1 VTADQKFTLLISG
14 LGLIF
19 IVMSALLG
27 LIWRNGQNTGKVTT
41 QISGLVEDVG
51 RIATAIDEHIRWHL
65 GDEPKSPA
73 PERRTRRLTRPR
85 SQADPTG

>member
-1 VTADQKFTLLISG
+1 MTADQKFTLLISG

-19 IVMSALLG
+19 VVMSALLG

-65 GDEPKSPA
+65 NGGRKP
-73 PERRTRRLTRPR
+73 
-85 SQADPTG
+85 

>member
-1 VTADQKFTLLISG
+1 MTADQKFTLLISG

-51 RIATAIDEHIRWHL
+51 RIATSLDEHIRWHL
-65 GDEPKSPA
+65 NGGRKP
-73 PERRTRRLTRPR
+73 
-85 SQADPTG
+85 

>member
-1 VTADQKFTLLISG
+1 MTADQKFTLLISG

-19 IVMSALLG
+19 VVMSALLG

-51 RIATAIDEHIRWHL
+51 RIATSLDEHIRWHL
-65 GDEPKSPA
+65 NGARKPPDGV
-73 PERRTRRLTRPR
+73 PETR
-85 SQADPTG
+85 